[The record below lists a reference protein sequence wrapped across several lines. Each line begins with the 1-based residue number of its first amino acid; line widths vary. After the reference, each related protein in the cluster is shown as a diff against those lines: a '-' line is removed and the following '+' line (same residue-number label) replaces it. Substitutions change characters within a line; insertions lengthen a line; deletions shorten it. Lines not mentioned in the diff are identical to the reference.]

1 VGGYPFDT
9 VLTFTGVVA
18 GQDNWL
24 ELDMPASE
32 GTLTKLIVSQL
43 TGTKAGFTVDLY
55 NSAAAEDAAAKEP
68 YRVLPR
74 LTAAAPAEAV
84 ASFGAW
90 AFANQDSGTM
100 GRRYRLLVNI
110 RPASGGTGN
119 YAVSLAGLHPSTA

>member
-43 TGTKAGFTVDLY
+43 TGTKAGFTADLY
-55 NSAAAEDAAAKEP
+55 NAAAAEDATVKEP

-74 LTAAAPAEAV
+74 LTAAALAEAA

-90 AFANQDSGTM
+90 AFANQDSGVT